1 MISDGNTDKK
11 SRITSEKLSLLP
23 QNLAVLVMEITLD
36 NSQSS
41 LLDVWMFLC
50 ADAADLRVKIII
62 IIIITINLSKVSR
75 QKENS

>member
-75 QKENS
+75 QRENS